1 MAKLNLNAAQAL
13 AEIKKL
19 IAEINQ
25 LKAASSSMS
34 LATKSNFDS
43 MESSITN
50 LRSKVGLL
58 NNKLKYMEAIIKKQ
72 NDTIAQNTTATNSN
86 SNSKQ
91 TNKNLTDQAAKSQ
104 KNYNSILKDLVAGG
118 FLLKASQLA
127 KQLAENIYENV
138 KTFDSLS
145 FTLEKI
151 TKNNFDYENSQRFL
165 LRITEA
171 YGVELVA
178 TTKRWSRFLAAANES
193 GLALRETENIF
204 ESMTKAAAA
213 LGLGT
218 DDLSSVYLALEQM
231 LSKGKVSTEEL
242 RRQLGE
248 KLPGAMG
255 IMAASMGVTI
265 PVLDKMLKKGEV
277 LSAEVLPNFAKAV
290 EKAYGIENATRIETL
305 IAKQN
310 RLGAAW
316 QLFIKNVSEGDGVIK
331 KVFGGLLDFLTE
343 TVNLWDKMFL
353 TDKQEL
359 RVAISIEE
367 DEFEKGL
374 EKSAKNY
381 LEFQRPVADQDRSLK
396 LREEKLLEQI
406 KTANEEERKII
417 NENLDKIAILRI
429 EKDKKALEHNKAI
442 AKDRINIA
450 YAEFK
455 EAEKIYSQ
463 AKNEEEKVRTGTT
476 KTPQLDKQ
484 NRENNTK
491 KAYND
496 LVALTAQYNVYRKL
510 LEESDVSFVPDEE
523 QTEKTMTR
531 LRAIKDYS
539 LEIIN
544 EIAGHVKDS
553 NIDRFGDE
561 TLNLSERLDALKSA
575 VRQEILIEEN
585 LKTIKQKSIEDAF
598 NEEVAATQLAVSK
611 GTLAAE
617 KAAAHIIDLEKEKQ
631 QQLVLLA
638 QQTGNKLASINIAAA
653 EKVRQAGDQFNEES
667 RIGGAEDF
675 FNKRIAAAKADYE
688 ASKKTAKDKEALER
702 SLAKITI
709 DSTNEIIDIK
719 IDLLNQEISALESSG
734 EATSEYVA
742 KLKRDINS
750 LKASKVIDPPID
762 ADDWKE
768 QFEGAMKYA
777 SQFNDA
783 ISGIV
788 DGLFAR
794 KIENIEAEIRAEEDK
809 YDRLIALA
817 VNDEEQQAT
826 LQRNKEDR
834 IRKLEAQRLK
844 ETQKQAR
851 ANKAFAIADIAIN
864 TAVAISKTLAQ
875 GGAIFGIPLV
885 PIIAALGALQV
896 AAVLAAPIPKYK
908 DGVDNLSQDQIAMI
922 NDGAY
927 QEYVERNGRI
937 LSTSKK
943 NAVVGLQKGDTVYK
957 NYEDMAARSNLFKIK
972 NKLAIEK
979 FRNDQ
984 LLNGITGAIQK
995 GYKGAKFSP
1004 NINIKNKSDN
1014 SSYARQMS
1022 RWN

>member
-1 MAKLNLNAAQAL
+1 MAKLNINASQAL
-13 AEIKKL
+13 AEIRKL
-19 IAEINQ
+19 VAEINQ
-25 LKAASSSMS
+25 LKAASKSMS
-34 LATKSNFDS
+34 SATKANFNNI
-43 MESSITN
+43 ESSITD

-58 NNKLKYMEAIIKKQ
+58 NNELKYMEAIVKKQ
-72 NDTIAQNTTATNSN
+72 NATLAKNTSATK
-86 SNSKQ
+86 SNSKA
-91 TNKNLTDQAAKSQ
+91 KNSNTDSTDKAAKSQ
-104 KNYNSILKDLVAGG
+104 KNYNRILKDLVAGG
-118 FLLKASQLA
+118 FLLKAGQLA
-127 KQLAENIYENV
+127 KQLAENVYENI

-151 TKNNFDYENSQRFL
+151 TKNTFDYENSQRFL

-193 GLALRETENIF
+193 GLALRETEEIF
-204 ESMTKAAAA
+204 ESMTKASAA

-277 LSAEVLPNFAKAV
+277 LSAEVLPNFARAV

-316 QLFIKNVSEGDGVIK
+316 QRFIKNVSEGDGIIK
-331 KVFGGLLDFLTE
+331 RVLGGLLDFLTE
-343 TVNLWDKMFL
+343 TVDLWDKMFL
-353 TDKQEL
+353 SDNQKL
-359 RVAISIEE
+359 RVQISVEEE
-367 DEFEKGL
+367 DFKNAL
-374 EKSAKNY
+374 EKSAKDS
-381 LEFQRPVADQDRSLK
+381 LEKQRPVSEQDISLNST
-396 LREEKLLEQI
+396 ENALLERM
-406 KTANEEERKII
+406 KTATNEERKII
-417 NENLDKIAILRI
+417 GESLEKIAFLRVK
-429 EKDKKALEHNKAI
+429 KDKEVLASSKET
-442 AKDRINIA
+442 AKERVKIA

-455 EAEKIYSQ
+455 EAESIYNKINTQFKEVKSGERIKSDYNQ
-463 AKNEEEKVRTGTT
+463 GDKDVATANLVR
-476 KTPQLDKQ
+476 
-484 NRENNTK
+484 
-491 KAYND
+491 
-496 LVALTAQYNVYRKL
+496 LTAAYNVYRKL
-510 LEESDVSFVPDEE
+510 IEESEVSFIPNEE
-523 QTEKTMTR
+523 QTGKTMTR
-531 LRAIKDYS
+531 LRAIRDYS

-544 EIAGHVKDS
+544 EIAGHVRDS
-553 NIDRFGDE
+553 NLDMFEDE
-561 TLNLSERLDALKSA
+561 TLNLSDRLNALKTA
-575 VRQEILIEEN
+575 VKQEILIEEN
-585 LKTIKQKSIEDAF
+585 LRSIKQKNIEDTF
-598 NEEVAATQLAVSK
+598 NQEVAAANLAVSK
-611 GTLAAE
+611 GTLSAE
-617 KAAAHIIDLEKEKQ
+617 KAAAHIIALEKEKQ
-631 QQLVLLA
+631 QQLVLIA
-638 QQTGNKLASINIAAA
+638 QQTGNKIASINIDAA
-653 EKVRQAGDQFNEES
+653 EKVRQAGQSFNEET

-688 ASKKTAKDKEALER
+688 ASKKTAADKEALEKR
-702 SLAKITI
+702 LAKVAI

-719 IDLLNQEISALESSG
+719 IDLLNQEIIALEASG
-734 EATSEYVA
+734 TATSEYIA

-750 LKASKVIDPPID
+750 LKASKVIDPPVD

-768 QFEGAMKYA
+768 QFEEAMKYA

-783 ISGIV
+783 VGGIV

-794 KIENIEAEIRAEEDK
+794 KIENIEAEIKAEEDK

-817 VNDEEQQAT
+817 QGDEEQQAT

-834 IRKLEAQRLK
+834 IRRLEAKRLK

-851 ANKAFAIADIAIN
+851 ANKALAIADIAIN

-885 PIIAALGALQV
+885 PIIAALGALQT

-908 DGVDNLSQDQIAMI
+908 DGVDNLGEDQIAMI
-922 NDGAY
+922 NDGSY

-937 LSTSKK
+937 LSTTKK
-943 NAVVGLQKGDTVYK
+943 NAIVGLEKGDTVYR

-979 FRNDQ
+979 FQNDQ
-984 LLNGITGAIQK
+984 LLNGITGAIKK
-995 GYKGAKFSP
+995 GYKGAKIS
-1004 NINIKNKSDN
+1004 NTINLKNKSDN